1 MAKKFVRNITNTKL
15 TGDNKEPLY
24 TNVQNDILSDDKDI
38 YIRNQDEYFPLTKSI
53 LSITSSDNS
62 VKINRKN
69 NTVDL
74 TGVSSGG
81 GSVDL
86 EGYLTEDKAD
96 KKYISI
102 DEKIKSSITI
112 FYMQGNKLSDMNNFI
127 DNHDYG
133 LFTIN
138 RAATI
143 IYKVCFYTVGIDKF
157 LKIFYEDDNIFFI
170 GTVNYDD
177 FTGDETAT
185 LEDFTSSFFSGI
197 FETDFYTERK
207 IFKKVSILDN
217 DFYVVFKKGLNEMFE
232 VLLK

>member
-15 TGDNKEPLY
+15 TGENKEPLY
-24 TNVQNDILSDDKDI
+24 TNVQNDILSDDTDI
-38 YIRNQDEYFPLTKSI
+38 YIRNQDTYFPLTKSI
-53 LSITSSDNS
+53 LDITSSDS
-62 VKINRKN
+62 SIKVKRFN
-69 NTVDL
+69 NTVDI
-74 TGVSSGG
+74 TGVGG
-81 GSVDL
+81 TGTSVDL
-86 EGYLTEDKAD
+86 DGYLTVDEAD
-96 KKYISI
+96 KKYKSI
-102 DEKIKSSITI
+102 GDNVKSSITI

-127 DNHDYG
+127 DNNDYG

-138 RAATI
+138 RADTV

-157 LKIFYEDDNIFFI
+157 LKIFYDNDNIFFI

-177 FTGDETAT
+177 FTGDETVT
-185 LEDFTSSFFSGI
+185 LEAFTNSFFSEI
-197 FETDFYTERK
+197 FNIDFYTEKK